1 MINFTDGGKTM
12 KKHLLWLSVC
22 SGIALLHAAVLE
34 SSVARYHIDDRTG
47 NITAIERKSDGKKVI
62 TSVSNRYFLLANSGD
77 RKASDRTDT
86 VQKVKHS
93 PNAVTYRCA
102 NPRLPGFGIEKNY
115 RIVNDGLRRE
125 FTFTNAADEI
135 KFLQVFTDSR
145 FAKEFQQQSYY
156 FGAGYLGPFIPAPQ
170 VKQPSRVES
179 YVQSSKG
186 MVLINPD
193 KKQGSFAHLRV
204 KLNNTVVFPWWQS
217 TINSYREKSDRL
229 YYLPD
234 GWRMALGTFDLAA
247 KKGKFFYADQVV
259 FFNGDLFDFFDNV
272 YAKDPDFAAAY
283 AGIPAAYPGML
294 DVFVENNWGHEPY
307 LKFLSEISDE
317 GMIICKT
324 MISTDWADYRW
335 EDGFNGNA
343 GGFVTGDEIRTY
355 IDGMKAVT
363 PRVKVG
369 FHTITV
375 AAAEHSPIF
384 KEHPEYFR
392 QFDRAG
398 DKEIHFPGLL
408 PNYQTMINRPEVR
421 KYIIDSVCGMGKNF
435 GTGFVYQDEAQYQNT
450 INWQAGE
457 LIRDDHS
464 VPLWDGIRRNVLANG
479 QFVYFNGSGNPYADI
494 NYMECPNRMLQSSA
508 WRDFAGVALGLEMVS
523 KMRPGSRMALLYMN
537 EFPNYFGRVLAN
549 GWVPVLG
556 DIARNNPGS
565 VTLMRSAYEMGKTL
579 PQQINYTPDWK
590 RDPRSTWESYTVRR
604 VNSNDTVL
612 SFINRTG
619 KTADLP
625 VSIDLGFSAYPA
637 GTKLNIWA
645 YRTRYPQ
652 GTALNYILS
661 DKEIRSSYRQY
672 RWFNLSSAVPE
683 LVYSGE
689 NNGTF
694 KHTFKNVG
702 KDDLVQYVIVPSPA
716 VIYAVNGQPGTYMFT
731 KRKGVEISGNKI
743 VSSRDSVE
751 ILLGDKAAVF
761 SDIQLNGS
769 PVSAQWCDING
780 LLMQKITVPAGTH
793 SLSYRRIPRPA
804 EPAGTALQIERN
816 GRTLTV
822 KNDNGGLYVIEKDG
836 FSCLTGKSPLLLPE
850 HFRNGKYRI
859 RRAGTLTGGAEITL
873 AGGKNSAV
881 QHRMNPYIQPKIDWQ
896 SVNTTKDGVTIHRAG
911 SFLSGHRE
919 LRNLQRDL
927 PPVVAAADPA
937 TLTITAGTTRRN
949 DTLDINH
956 YGGFEFSGAKCIQL
970 KLSHNFLQA
979 QSFFEAGSHVW
990 LGGEKSKVDFSGIV
1004 VDYRVNGKYTKRV
1017 IFSWGIGTRYLENR
1031 FPSWGTGKK
1040 QDLYIRLGDF
1050 LERPET
1056 VFSLDLQKYAPEGWD
1071 GTVIFAAG
1079 NNHILANRMFKLA
1092 IVKFNDRNTG
1102 DFVAGKNVGDP
1113 KQAGNIPAA
1122 LYLPKL
1128 RQVPEKLTE
1137 TALGKWAKITSL
1149 QPYGATEE
1157 LTQRTTGYLSYDDN
1171 ALYVA
1176 LFAHETARAVQAP
1189 AKLPYANDCVD
1200 IFLETP
1206 DKKVYQLC
1214 VDGKGRSI
1222 ALPEGCFSYANI
1234 RFAPLADGGYMVM
1247 AKIPWTDLNVK
1258 DAVPGVSLRAN
1269 FCRSR
1274 IGKNGDRGA
1283 WGPVRAESGLGF
1295 RDVEK
1300 YGKVELGF
1308 PVAGMGRYDEV
1319 EI

>member
-1 MINFTDGGKTM
+1 MLKSISS
-12 KKHLLWLSVC
+12 LV
-22 SGIALLHAAVLE
+22 AVLLIAGAAGAE
-34 SSVARYHIDDRTG
+34 LSTTYAVYRIDDRTG
-47 NITAIERKSDGKKVI
+47 AVSQVVRKADNQTVVTGFG
-62 TSVSNRYFLLANSGD
+62 NRYFLLSNSGD
-77 RKASDRTDT
+77 RKASERMDKVVKKYTDGDALVYECT
-86 VQKVKHS
+86 
-93 PNAVTYRCA
+93 NA
-102 NPRLPGFGIEKNY
+102 RLDGFKIEKRY
-115 RIVNDGLRRE
+115 FIVNDGLRRVM
-125 FTFTNAADEI
+125 TFTNTRKEPQ
-135 KFLQVFTDSR
+135 FLQLFTDSH
-145 FAKEFQQQSYY
+145 FAPEFKRNGYY
-156 FGAGYLGPFIPAPQ
+156 FGAGYLGPFIRIPKVSA
-170 VKQPSRVES
+170 PSRVES

-186 MVLINPD
+186 MILVNPD
-193 KKQGSFAHLRV
+193 RKSGSFAHLRV
-204 KLNNTVVFPWWQS
+204 KLNDTVVFPWWQS

-234 GWRMALGTFDLAA
+234 GWRMAMGTLDLAG
-247 KKGKFFYADQVV
+247 KNGKFTYTDHFV
-259 FFNGDLFDFFDNV
+259 FFPGDLFEFFDNV
-272 YAKDPDFAAAY
+272 YCKDPDFAAAY
-283 AGIPAAYPGML
+283 AKIPAEYPGML

-343 GGFVTGDEIRTY
+343 GGFITGDEVRTY
-355 IDGMKAVT
+355 INGMKAVT

-421 KYIIDSVCGMGKNF
+421 KYIIDSVCDMGKNF

-464 VPLWDGIRRNVLANG
+464 VPVWDGIRRRVLANG

-537 EFPNYFGRVLAN
+537 DFPNYFGRVLAN

-565 VTLMRSAYEMGKTL
+565 VTLMRAAYEMGKTL
-579 PQQINYTPDWK
+579 PQQVHYTPDWK
-590 RDPRSTWESYTVRR
+590 RDPNTPWESYTVRR
-604 VNSNDTVL
+604 VDSNDTVI

-625 VSIDLGFSAYPA
+625 VAVDLGIAAYPA
-637 GTKLNIWA
+637 GTRLNIWA
-645 YRTRYPQ
+645 YRHRYPQ
-652 GTALNYILS
+652 GAALHYILS
-661 DKEIRSSYRQY
+661 DKEIRTAYRQHG
-672 RWFNLSSAVPE
+672 WFNLSSAVPE

-689 NNGTF
+689 NKGVF
-694 KHTFKNVG
+694 KHTFKNIG

-716 VIYAVNGQPGTYMFT
+716 VVYAVNDQPGTYMFT
-731 KRKGVEISGNKI
+731 RRKGVEITGNKI
-743 VSSRDSVE
+743 VSSRDRVD
-751 ILLGDKAAVF
+751 ILLAEKDMIF
-761 SDIQLNGS
+761 TDICLDGK
-769 PVSAQWCDING
+769 PVTAQWCDING

-793 SLSYRRIPRPA
+793 TLSYKRLPRPA
-804 EPAGTALQIERN
+804 ATAAAPLEI
-816 GRTLTV
+816 GRSGRQLTV
-822 KNDNGGLYVIEKDG
+822 KNDDGGLYVIEQNG
-836 FSCLTGKSPLLLPE
+836 FSCMTGRSPLLLPE
-850 HFRNGKYRI
+850 YFQNGKYRI
-859 RRAGTLTGGAEITL
+859 RRAGNLTGGAELTL
-873 AGGKNSAV
+873 TGGRNSAV
-881 QHRMNPYIQPKIDWQ
+881 QHRMNPYIAPKTVWQ
-896 SVNTTKDGVTIHRAG
+896 SVNLTRDGVTVHRAG
-911 SFLSGHRE
+911 SFISGHRE
-919 LRNLQRDL
+919 LRNLQRNL
-927 PPVVAAADPA
+927 PPVVAAADPEN
-937 TLTITAGTTRRN
+937 LTITAGTTRRN

-956 YGGFEFSGAKCIQL
+956 YGGFEFSGAECVQL
-970 KLSHNFLQA
+970 KLTHNFLQA
-979 QSFFEAGSHVW
+979 QSFFQAGSHVW

-1031 FPSWGTGKK
+1031 FPEWGTGKK
-1040 QDLYIRLGDF
+1040 QDVYIRLGDF

-1056 VFSLDLQKYAPEGWD
+1056 VFSLDLKKYAPANWD
-1071 GTVIFAAG
+1071 GTVILAAG

-1092 IVKFNDRNTG
+1092 ILKFNDRNTG
-1102 DFVAGKNVGDP
+1102 DFVTGKNVGDP
-1113 KQAGNIPAA
+1113 KQAGHIPAE
-1122 LYLPKL
+1122 LHLPKL
-1128 RQVPEKLTE
+1128 RQFPADLTE
-1137 TALGKWAKITSL
+1137 TALGKWAKISSL

-1157 LTQRTTGYLSYDDN
+1157 LTQRTTGYLSYDDK
-1171 ALYVA
+1171 ALYVVM
-1176 LFAHETARAVQAP
+1176 FAHETARAVQTP
-1189 AKLPYANDCVD
+1189 SKVSYANDCVD

-1206 DKKVYQLC
+1206 NKKICQLC
-1214 VDGKGRSI
+1214 VDGKGRFVT
-1222 ALPEGCFSYANI
+1222 LPEGSMQHVQVSCT
-1234 RFAPLADGGYMVM
+1234 PLAGGGYMVK
-1247 AKIPWTDLNVK
+1247 ATIPWADLNIK

-1283 WGPVRAESGLGF
+1283 WGPVRSESGLGF

-1300 YGKVELGF
+1300 YGRITLGF
-1308 PVAGMGRYDEV
+1308 PVSGMGRFDEV